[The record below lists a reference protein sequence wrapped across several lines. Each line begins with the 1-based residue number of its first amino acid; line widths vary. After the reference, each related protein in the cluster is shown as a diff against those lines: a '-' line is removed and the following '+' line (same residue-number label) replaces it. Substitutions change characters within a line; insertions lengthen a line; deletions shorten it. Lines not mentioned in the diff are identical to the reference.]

1 MVADGHY
8 QASTSRDLLGE
19 DRQELTNFSIENEP
33 VHELSEGISREKTS
47 GQPNLRTWKRI
58 SRLVN
63 SEDQTM
69 HVPSCNGKHFG
80 TCSEDVQPNLPSKKL

>member
-1 MVADGHY
+1 MVADDHY
-8 QASTSRDLLGE
+8 QALTSGDLLGE
-19 DRQELTNFSIENEP
+19 DWQELSNFSIENEP

-47 GQPNLRTWKRI
+47 GQPNLRTWKMI

-69 HVPSCNGKHFG
+69 HVLSCNGKRFG
-80 TCSEDVQPNLPSKKL
+80 TCSEDVQPDLPGKKL